1 VLQTAIWQGAQGELA
16 ARILVVDDAP
26 EMTAFLERV
35 LTKEGYEVAI
45 ASDAQEGL
53 RQVYRFR
60 PNLVLLDIMMPDMDG
75 WAMLQRLREFADV
88 PVIMVTALSQLESK
102 VRGLDIGADDYV
114 TKPFDLRELKARIR
128 AALRRAELPASSGS
142 APLRFDGGRLVID
155 PSSHQVTVRGEVV
168 DLTPTEYKLLL
179 YLAYNVGQV
188 LTYEQI
194 LESVWGPGYED
205 SPTNVKVY
213 VRRLRQKI
221 ENDASRPRYILTQW
235 GVGYLLAKI

>member
-1 VLQTAIWQGAQGELA
+1 VLQTAIWQGAQGQLA

-114 TKPFDLRELKARIR
+114 TK
-128 AALRRAELPASSGS
+128 
-142 APLRFDGGRLVID
+142 RFDSGLLVID
-155 PSSHQVTVRGEVV
+155 PSSHQVTVRGKVV

-221 ENDASRPRYILTQW
+221 ESDASQPRYILTQW
-235 GVGYLLAKI
+235 GIGYFLAKI